1 MARLLKST
9 IVVVV
14 VWALLALL
22 VAAGVV
28 LGSHAVSRNVLR
40 TALPASVAE
49 VLLGPEDP
57 FPLQEEVLDQLRSS
71 FYRPI
76 EADELIDDSIKGMLS
91 GLEDDYTNYL
101 DPEQYEGFKERT
113 DGSYSGVGMT
123 VEMLNGYVTVVSTFK
138 GTPAAKAGLGSG
150 DIILAV
156 DGVDTEG
163 QDLDEVVSR
172 IKGEEGTEVTLK
184 VYHVPPGS
192 RSTAEEPGAE
202 PHLPEGGTA
211 EELVLVRRSIVV
223 PVLESE
229 IRTSG
234 GRKIAYIRFFS
245 FSEDSAQRLRDAVKE
260 AVETGG
266 AGAIILDLRQNGGGL
281 LNEAV
286 DVASIF
292 VPEGVIV
299 TTEGLHSPRQEYEA
313 RGGAISTDVP
323 LFVLVDGFSAS
334 ASEIV
339 AGAVKDTGRGTLV
352 GETTFGKGLVQTI
365 LSLSDG
371 SALKV
376 TTAVYFTPAG
386 GDINNQG
393 IAPDVVAPDD
403 PVTEDVDET
412 LEKALSL
419 AGQR

>member
-1 MARLLKST
+1 
-9 IVVVV
+9 VVVA

-22 VAAGVV
+22 VSGGVV
-28 LGSHAVSRNVLR
+28 LGAHAASRNVLR
-40 TALPASVAE
+40 AALPDSVAE
-49 VLLGPEDP
+49 VLLGPENP
-57 FPLQEEVLDQLRSS
+57 FPLQEEVLDELRSS
-71 FYRPI
+71 FYKPV
-76 EADELIDDSIKGMLS
+76 EPGQLLDDSIRGMLS
-91 GLEDDYTNYL
+91 GLEDDYTNYF
-101 DPEQYEGFKERT
+101 DPEQYSGFKERT
-113 DGSYSGVGMT
+113 SGSYSGVGMT

-138 GTPAAKAGLGSG
+138 ATPAAEAGLGSG

-172 IKGEEGTEVTLK
+172 IKGKEGTEVTLK
-184 VYHVPPGS
+184 LYHVPPGS
-192 RSTAEEPGAE
+192 RSSPEEADVE
-202 PHLPEGGTA
+202 PHLPEGGTT

-229 IRTSG
+229 TLAFAG
-234 GRKIAYIRFFS
+234 KKVAHIRFLT
-245 FSEDSAQRLRDAVKE
+245 FSEDSAQRLRDVVTK
-260 AVETGG
+260 AVEVDGVN
-266 AGAIILDLRQNGGGL
+266 AIILDLRHNGGGL

-299 TTEGLHSPRQEYEA
+299 TTEGLHSPRQDYEA

-339 AGAVKDTGRGTLV
+339 AGALKDTGRGTLV

-371 SALKV
+371 GALKV

-386 GDINNQG
+386 TDINHLG
-393 IAPDVVAPDD
+393 ITPDVVAPDD

-412 LEKALSL
+412 LQKALSL
-419 AGQR
+419 AAQR

>member
-49 VLLGPEDP
+49 VLLGPEDS

-76 EADELIDDSIKGMLS
+76 ETDELIDDSIKGMLS

-113 DGSYSGVGMT
+113 NGSYSGVGMT

-138 GTPAAKAGLGSG
+138 DTPAAKAGLGSG

-192 RSTAEEPGAE
+192 RSPADEAGVE
-202 PHLPEGGTA
+202 PHLPEGGTT

-229 IRTSG
+229 TLTSG
-234 GRKIAYIRFFS
+234 GRKIEHIRFVT
-245 FSEDSAQRLRDAVKE
+245 FSEDSAQRLRDAVKR
-260 AVETGG
+260 AVEENG
-266 AGAIILDLRQNGGGL
+266 ASAIILDLRHNGGGL

-323 LFVLVDGFSAS
+323 LFVLIDGFSAS

-386 GDINNQG
+386 VDINNQG

-403 PVTEDVDET
+403 PVTEDVDEA